1 MGEAEQST
9 PKKME
14 RRECLSQCFC
24 KPPSILHLAR
34 VVGKWQQG
42 KEDGLACWVFTLHS
56 IGPETEVWRR
66 RAPHPDRCMAMFV
79 FLHCSF
85 TSLLLFLS
93 CCFVVRQR
101 HDVISTSQISG
112 ALFISTPYKFT
123 FYCFVRLPFSFL
135 SFSNHNKTRYTA
147 QAMPGVLWCFSSF
160 IMSDFNL
167 RAKRQ
172 CCLLNSWFSL
182 FCPFPCIPI
191 LKFRGASSKTRYDY
205 TVVIIVAKHWSNGT
219 NET

>member
-1 MGEAEQST
+1 MTTGE
-9 PKKME
+9 
-14 RRECLSQCFC
+14 
-24 KPPSILHLAR
+24 
-34 VVGKWQQG
+34 
-42 KEDGLACWVFTLHS
+42 
-56 IGPETEVWRR
+56 RR
-66 RAPHPDRCMAMFV
+66 RACLLSLHPSLHRTRNRSMKKKSPSPWQMYGHVCLPSL
-79 FLHCSF
+79 FLYFF

-112 ALFISTPYKFT
+112 ALFISTPYKST

-172 CCLLNSWFSL
+172 CWLLNSWFSL